1 MKIMIIDGNSIINR
15 AFYAL
20 PPLTNADGL
29 HTNGIYGFLN
39 ILFKLL
45 DEEIPNY
52 LCVSF
57 DLPLPTFRHEK
68 YSEYKGTRKPMPE
81 ELKQQLPVL
90 KQVLTAMG
98 IQQFELAGYEGDDIL
113 GTIAKQAQQQAI
125 EPVIISGDKDLLQLA
140 TDSVKVRIPK
150 TSKGK
155 TTTEDYFEAD
165 VIASQGVTPKEL
177 IDVKALMGENSDNIP
192 GVPSIGQVTA
202 KKIIQK
208 YHTVEIAIENADNI
222 KPKRASE
229 NLKQYRDLAL
239 LSKELATINVD
250 VPIKIDFE
258 KTKLVNIFTNEA
270 YNIFKKL
277 DFKTFIE
284 KFNTQSKIENKQLT
298 LDFDIKTETPKN
310 YNNIT
315 QNYNDIAK
323 YYKVEESQKYI
334 NKLKEQVAYIIFH
347 EKNKLIGVSIAC
359 ENEKAVWLEV
369 NDELTESILLKQLK
383 PFFECE
389 NNKKIAHN
397 QKDNIAFLRNHN
409 INLKGVVFDT
419 TIAAYI
425 LNPTRD
431 TYNYD
436 DLAAEF
442 LNEIY
447 PSEEEL
453 LGKGK
458 SKKSLTNISQEDRT
472 IFAARYANIVYRAV
486 PILNKRLIDNSQ
498 TQLYYDIEHPLI
510 EVLASIEKY
519 GIKINENELI
529 KYGEALTKSI
539 NILTGE
545 IYIMA
550 GEEFNI
556 NSPKQLGV
564 VLFEN
569 MGLKSQKKNKTG
581 YSTSADILEKLA
593 YEYPIVKKI
602 LEYRTLVKLKSTY
615 VDGLLAV
622 MDKNTKKI
630 YSTFNQTI
638 TSTGRISS
646 TEPNLQNIP
655 IKLDLGRQLR
665 KVFIPSNDEF
675 VFLDADYSQIELRV
689 LAHMSNDETLIN
701 AFREKQ
707 DIHKL
712 TASQVFKIPFDEV
725 TSKQRSNAKAVNF
738 GIVYGIGAFSLSQDL
753 DITRAEAE
761 RYIEGYFEKYPK
773 VKLYLDKLVENARV
787 KGYAETI
794 FNRRRLIPEINST
807 NFNQRSFGE
816 RVAMN
821 MPIQG
826 SAADIIKIAMIK
838 VEQRFKEKNLKSRLI
853 LQVHDE
859 LLIEAYKTE
868 LDIVKEI
875 LKYEMENAV
884 QFSVPMDIDMHIG
897 NTWFETK

>member
-15 AFYAL
+15 AFYAV

-45 DEEIPNY
+45 EEEIPDY
-52 LCVSF
+52 LGVSF
-57 DLPLPTFRHEK
+57 DVSAPTFRHEK
-68 YSEYKGTRKPMPE
+68 YSEYKGTRKSMPE
-81 ELKQQLPVL
+81 ELKQQFPVL

-113 GTIAKQAQQQAI
+113 GTVAKQAQQQGI
-125 EPVIISGDKDLLQLA
+125 KPVIISGDRDLLQLA
-140 TDSVKVRIPK
+140 TDTVKVRIPT

-155 TTTEDYFEAD
+155 TTTEDYFTAD
-165 VIASQGVTPKEL
+165 VIAAKGVTPKEF
-177 IDVKALMGENSDNIP
+177 IDVKALMGDSSDNIP
-192 GVPSIGQVTA
+192 GVPSIGEVTA
-202 KKIIQK
+202 TKIIQK
-208 YHTVEIAIENADNI
+208 YHSIETAIENVDDI

-229 NLKQYRDLAL
+229 NLKQYKDLAL
-239 LSKELATINVD
+239 LSKELATINID

-258 KTKLVNIFTNEA
+258 KAKLRNIFTSEA
-270 YNIFKKL
+270 YDIFKKL
-277 DFKTFIE
+277 EFKTFIE
-284 KFNTQSKIENKQLT
+284 KFRKTSEAAQLT
-298 LDFDIKTETPKN
+298 LDFDIKTEIPQTAL
-310 YNNIT
+310 
-315 QNYNDIAK
+315 NYNDIVK
-323 YYKVEESQKYI
+323 YNIISTYEESQKYI
-334 NKLKEQVAYIIFH
+334 DTLKQQAAYIIFH
-347 EKNKLIGVSIAC
+347 EQNQLIGISIAY
-359 ENEKAVWLEV
+359 ENEKAVWIEV
-369 NDELTESILLKQLK
+369 NDELTENILLEQLK

-389 NNKKIAHN
+389 TNKKIAHN
-397 QKDNIAFLRNHN
+397 QKNNIAFLRKHN
-409 INLKGVVFDT
+409 INLKGVVFDA
-419 TIAAYI
+419 TIAGYI

-436 DLAAEF
+436 DLAGEF
-442 LNEIY
+442 LNEIC
-447 PSEEEL
+447 PSEEEV

-458 SKKSLTNISQEDRT
+458 SKKLLTSISKEDRT
-472 IFAARYANIVYRAV
+472 IFAARYASIVYRAM
-486 PILNKRLIDNSQ
+486 PMMDKKLKDNFQ
-498 TQLYYDIEHPLI
+498 TQLYYNIEHPLI
-510 EVLASIEKY
+510 EVLASMENY
-519 GIKINENELI
+519 GIKINEEELI
-529 KYGEALTKSI
+529 KYSEALTKSI
-539 NILTGE
+539 NILTNE
-545 IYIMA
+545 IYSMA

-569 MGLKSQKKNKTG
+569 MGLKSEKKNKTG
-581 YSTSADILEKLA
+581 YSTSADVLEKLS
-593 YEYPIVKKI
+593 YEYPIVRKI
-602 LEYRTLVKLKSTY
+602 LEYRTLTKLKSTY
-615 VDGLLAV
+615 AEGLLAV
-622 MDKNTKKI
+622 MDKSSHKI

-655 IKLDLGRQLR
+655 IKLDLGRELR

-675 VFLDADYSQIELRV
+675 IFLDADYSQIELRV

-725 TSKQRSNAKAVNF
+725 TAKQRSNAKAVNF

-753 DITRAEAE
+753 DITRVEAE

-773 VKLYLDKLVENARV
+773 VKLYLDKLIEDARL

-794 FNRRRLIPEINST
+794 FNRRRIIPEINST

-838 VEQRFKEKNLKSRLI
+838 VEQRFREKNLKSRLI

-859 LLIEAYKTE
+859 LLIEAHKTE
-868 LDIVKEI
+868 LETVKEI
-875 LKYEMENAV
+875 LRYEMEHAV
-884 QFSVPMDIDMHIG
+884 EFSVPMDTDMHTG